1 MKFGIFKSLGH
12 NIADSLASGIGLM
25 IGCYEMVDVF
35 AEAASEPEGFVLVDF
50 LAGTA
55 SGQTI
60 TADFRKVVA
69 LYKEALPELC
79 TKHGLAPSDFTL
91 LEARFETDRVYGRH
105 FTVTVARQDG
115 RQSIDQYMG
124 VPGKRMKRSKTASS
138 N

>member
-25 IGCYEMVDVF
+25 IGCYEMDVF
-35 AEAASEPEGFVLVDF
+35 AEAASESEGFVLVDF

-60 TADFRKVVA
+60 SADLRKVVA

-91 LEARFETDRVYGRH
+91 LEARFGTDRVYGQH

-115 RQSIDQYMG
+115 RQSIDHYLG
-124 VPGKRMKRSKTASS
+124 VPGKRWKRRKTESF